1 MTILAGYVY
10 GNERDI
16 ALYIYVVHGTYACLF
31 VFLIRV
37 GGFLIGL
44 RCII

>member
-1 MTILAGYVY
+1 
-10 GNERDI
+10 
-16 ALYIYVVHGTYACLF
+16 VVHGTYACLF
-31 VFLIRV
+31 VLLIRV